1 MSTAATRIPL
11 ADALA
16 EAQTFRALFDG
27 MFERWEFAG
36 SLRRRT
42 TDIGDI
48 EHVAIPAV
56 STSPNLLNEPESE
69 QNHSLRQ
76 RARELLDRRHLA
88 LHDYGG
94 STRFG
99 PRYMGFDYS
108 GRTHELFVAT
118 SDNWG
123 VILAIRTGSADFSR
137 DLMVRLRRNG
147 YRVSGGRL
155 WRAVDYWIA
164 KRQQESLLLDDETW
178 GVPIACTDEFTLFTA
193 AGYAAVIPPEERQ

>member
-11 ADALA
+11 ADALV

-36 SLRRRT
+36 SVRRRT

-56 STSPNLLNEPESE
+56 STSPNLLDEALPTPE
-69 QNHSLRQ
+69 HSLHQ
-76 RARELLDRRHLA
+76 RARELLDRRRLA

-94 STRFG
+94 FRRFG
-99 PRYMGFDYS
+99 PRYMGFDYR

-118 SDNWG
+118 LDNWG
-123 VILAIRTGSADFSR
+123 VFLAIRTGSADFSR

-147 YRVSGGRL
+147 YRAYAGRL
-155 WRAVDYWIA
+155 WRVVDNAIARIRQRAVV
-164 KRQQESLLLDDETW
+164 LDDETW
-178 GVPIACTDEFTLFTA
+178 GVPIACPDEFTLFTA